1 MLILDNE
8 KNLNNIEET
17 TENNTTGGKVIDVDI
32 NREMRKSF
40 LDYSMSVIVSRAL
53 PDVRD
58 GLKPVHRRILYTMFE
73 NGLEPNKPYRKCADT
88 VGNVLGKYHPHGD
101 SSVYFAMVRMAQ
113 DWALRYPLVDGQGN
127 FGSIDGDSPAAM
139 RYTEAR
145 LAKMGEE
152 MMRDINED
160 TVDFTPNFDNTLEE
174 PVVLPTRF
182 PNLLVNGASGI
193 AVGMA
198 TNMPPHNLTES
209 INGCLALLENPELE
223 VTDLMQYI
231 KAPDFP
237 TGGIIYG
244 YNGVKEAFMTGR
256 GRIVVRAKVEI
267 ETEGDREKII
277 VSEIP
282 YNVNK
287 RVLIED
293 IARLVE
299 EKRLDGIS
307 NINDES
313 DRKGMRIVIDIKKD
327 ANANVVLN
335 KLYKMTQLQSSFSVN
350 NVALVKGRPHTLNLK
365 EILQHFLDH
374 RHEVVIRRTKF
385 ELKKAQDRAHI
396 VEGLIIASDNIDE
409 VIHIIKSSKTTD
421 EARARLSERFNLD
434 DVQTRAIVEM
444 RLRNLT
450 NLEQDKLRDEFAEL
464 QKLIQYLNDI
474 LTDDAVCRKVIEDE
488 LIEVRDKFGDERK
501 TEIVYASEEFN
512 AEDFYADDEMII
524 TISHLGYIKRTPLT
538 EFRAQNRGGVGAK
551 GSDTR
556 EEDFIEYI
564 YPASMHN
571 YMMFF
576 TQKGRCY
583 WLKVY
588 EIPEGSKN
596 SKGRAIQNMLNIDS
610 DDKVNA
616 FIRCKNLTDPE
627 YNNSHNLIFC
637 TKNGIIKKTKLEAY
651 SRPRVNGVNAI
662 IIREDDQ
669 VVAVRMTDGDSEI
682 LLANK
687 YGNAI
692 RFHES
697 KVREMGRMST
707 GVKGM
712 TLCSDDDEIVGMI
725 CMPKDTEN
733 TVMVVSEQGYGKR
746 SVLDDYR
753 ITNRGGKG
761 VKTINVTE
769 KTGKLVAIKSVND
782 NNDLVIINK
791 SGITIRLKVADVRV
805 MGRATQGVRLINL
818 EKRNDEIASV
828 CKVESSETE
837 EQIADANNEQ
847 NAGATDA
854 NNNESVNTVPAN
866 EENNE

>member
-1 MLILDNE
+1 
-8 KNLNNIEET
+8 
-17 TENNTTGGKVIDVDI
+17 
-32 NREMRKSF
+32 
-40 LDYSMSVIVSRAL
+40 
-53 PDVRD
+53 
-58 GLKPVHRRILYTMFE
+58 
-73 NGLEPNKPYRKCADT
+73 
-88 VGNVLGKYHPHGD
+88 
-101 SSVYFAMVRMAQ
+101 
-113 DWALRYPLVDGQGN
+113 
-127 FGSIDGDSPAAM
+127 
-139 RYTEAR
+139 
-145 LAKMGEE
+145 
-152 MMRDINED
+152 
-160 TVDFTPNFDNTLEE
+160 
-174 PVVLPTRF
+174 
-182 PNLLVNGASGI
+182 
-193 AVGMA
+193 
-198 TNMPPHNLTES
+198 
-209 INGCLALLENPELE
+209 
-223 VTDLMQYI
+223 
-231 KAPDFP
+231 
-237 TGGIIYG
+237 
-244 YNGVKEAFMTGR
+244 
-256 GRIVVRAKVEI
+256 
-267 ETEGDREKII
+267 
-277 VSEIP
+277 
-282 YNVNK
+282 
-287 RVLIED
+287 
-293 IARLVE
+293 
-299 EKRLDGIS
+299 
-307 NINDES
+307 
-313 DRKGMRIVIDIKKD
+313 MRIVIDIKKD

-616 FIRCKNLTDPE
+616 FFRCKNLTDPE